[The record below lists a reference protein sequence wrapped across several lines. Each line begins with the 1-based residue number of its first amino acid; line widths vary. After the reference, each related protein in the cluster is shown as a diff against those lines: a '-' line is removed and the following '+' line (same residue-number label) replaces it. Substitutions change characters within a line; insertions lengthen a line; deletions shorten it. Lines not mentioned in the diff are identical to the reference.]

1 MTARWLAALS
11 ALALTAALL
20 RADGARDNVADKVR
34 PVPPPGVEISA
45 ADRAELQTGVN
56 DLGKEIDDLRTALKD
71 KPALLD
77 LLPDVQIYHNAVRY
91 ALTYNEFYDVKQT
104 TTAKALLKQGH
115 ERAEALR
122 DGKAPW
128 TTAAG
133 LVARGYVSRIDGSVQ
148 PYGLVVPASF
158 KPDAA
163 DKHRL
168 DLWCHGRGENLSEL
182 NFIDGCQKGG
192 AEFTPAGAFV
202 LRLYGRYCCANKFAG
217 EIDAFEAMDSV
228 KKHYPI
234 DDNRVVVRGFSMGG
248 AACWH
253 LAMHY
258 PSVWAAAAPGAG
270 FSETADFLK
279 VFQNEAVKP
288 TWYEQKLYHMYDAT
302 DYAGNLFN
310 CPTVAYSG
318 ADDTQ
323 KQAADMME
331 AAAKREGLTLAYL
344 IGPHTKHAYE
354 PETKK
359 ELIKQIDALAEK
371 GRDETPTKVSFT
383 TYTLRYNRDAWVTVD
398 GLGKHWERANVV
410 ATLALTGITADTKNV
425 TALTLSLPVG
435 QCPFEKAEK
444 AKVTLDGTEIEAGPV
459 GANGA
464 WVAHFRKEADKWKRV
479 DSADDGAL
487 AKRPGLQGP
496 IDDAFMDSFV
506 MVKPTGKPMN
516 EKVGAWVDQEMKHAV
531 DHWRKQFRGE
541 ARVKDDDAV
550 TDGVFHFLSCAPTF
564 STGIGCL
571 HEASIGPQASA
582 IDPVDD
588 GSLAK
593 RHGLQGPIDD
603 AFMDSFVMVKPT
615 GKPMNEKVGA
625 WVDQEMT
632 HAVDHWRKQFRG
644 EARVVADDAVT
655 DADMASSNLVLWG
668 DPSSNKVLAKIADK
682 LPIRWDGDKIVVG
695 AESYPAADHVPLLIY
710 PNPLNPKKYVVLNS
724 GFTFREYDYLNN
736 ARQISKLPDYAVID
750 VGTPPSPRLPG
761 AVAAAGFFDEH
772 WKLQP
777 DGGK

>member
-1 MTARWLAALS
+1 MTPRWLAALS
-11 ALALTAALL
+11 ALAFAAAALH
-20 RADGARDNVADKVR
+20 ADGPRDNVADKVR
-34 PVPPPGVEISA
+34 PIPPQGVEVPA
-45 ADRAELQTGVN
+45 ADREELQAGVN
-56 DLGKEIDDLRTALKD
+56 VLGKEIDDLRAALKD

-77 LLPDVQIYHNAVRY
+77 LLPDVQIFYNAVRY
-91 ALTYNEFYDVKQT
+91 ALAYNEFYDVKQT
-104 TTAKALLKQGH
+104 ATAKAFLKQGH

-122 DGKAPW
+122 DGNAPW

-133 LVARGYVSRIDGSVQ
+133 LIARGYVSRIDGSVQ

-158 KPDAA
+158 KADAP

-168 DLWCHGRGENLSEL
+168 DLWCHGRNEDLTEL
-182 NFIDGCQKGG
+182 KFINDCQKSN

-217 EIDAFEAMDSV
+217 EIDALEAMDSV

-234 DDNRVVVRGFSMGG
+234 DDDRVVIRGFSMGG

-253 LAMHY
+253 LAVHY
-258 PSVWAAAAPGAG
+258 PSLWCAAAPGAG

-302 DYAGNLFN
+302 DYAGNLYN

-323 KQAADMME
+323 KQAADMM
-331 AAAKREGLTLAYL
+331 AAAMKRDGLTLLHL

-354 PETKK
+354 PETRK
-359 ELIKQIDALAEK
+359 ELIRRIDLIAER
-371 GRDETPTKVSFT
+371 GRDETPGRVSFT
-383 TYTLRYNRDAWVTVD
+383 TYTLRYNRDAWVRVD
-398 GLGKHWERANVV
+398 GLEKHWEKATVNALLGTDDVTVETENVS
-410 ATLALTGITADTKNV
+410 
-425 TALTLSLPVG
+425 ALTLVMGPGECLLEEPG
-435 QCPFEKAEK
+435 KP
-444 AKVTLDGTEIEAGPV
+444 KVTIDDTEIEAAPV
-459 GANGA
+459 FSDRS
-464 WVAHFRKEADKWKRV
+464 WTAHFRKEDGKWKRV
-479 DSADDGAL
+479 DSADDGSL

-496 IDDAFMDSFV
+496 IDDAFMDSFI
-506 MVKPTGKPMN
+506 MVKPTGKPMG
-516 EKVGAWVDQEMKHAV
+516 EKVGAWVGEEMK
-531 DHWRKQFRGE
+531 
-541 ARVKDDDAV
+541 
-550 TDGVFHFLSCAPTF
+550 
-564 STGIGCL
+564 
-571 HEASIGPQASA
+571 
-582 IDPVDD
+582 
-588 GSLAK
+588 
-593 RHGLQGPIDD
+593 
-603 AFMDSFVMVKPT
+603 
-615 GKPMNEKVGA
+615 
-625 WVDQEMT
+625 

-644 EARVVADDAVT
+644 EARVVADDALT
-655 DADMASSNLVLWG
+655 DAEIASSNLVLWG

-682 LPIRWDGDKIVVG
+682 LPIRWDGDKVVVG
-695 AESYPAADHVPLLIY
+695 AESYSAADHIPALVY

-750 VGTPPSPRLPG
+750 VRTPPSSRLPG
-761 AVAAAGFFDEH
+761 AIATAGFFDEK